1 MTTHSSDSVATVVP
15 LSLAF
20 GSGDFTIRRRRP
32 ENISVVF
39 VCFVYTYYI
48 YIHNASDI
56 IDGFL
61 IERPAT
67 GINNEATTLRLR
79 Q

>member
-20 GSGDFTIRRRRP
+20 ASGDFTIRRRRRD
-32 ENISVVF
+32 NIFLVF
-39 VCFVYTYYI
+39 FMFCI